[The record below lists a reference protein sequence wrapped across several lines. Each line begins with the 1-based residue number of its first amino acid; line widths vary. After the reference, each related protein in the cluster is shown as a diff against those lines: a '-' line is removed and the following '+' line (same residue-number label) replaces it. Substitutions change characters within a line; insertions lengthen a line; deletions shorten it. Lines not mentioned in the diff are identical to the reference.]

1 MSHTT
6 AILSQMFQTMARISL
21 DAQLLEQMAA
31 TVDALIDRLKRR
43 MNLEKTQ
50 DWNHLR
56 VALCGMMAHGWS
68 LGMNP
73 YNNPDTRAGGEPVEV
88 RVSRDILAPMDVIK
102 SIRYVKKDNKGR
114 IRQALFEPS
123 PAARFREQIDRMLD
137 DIARNSKDWED
148 S

>member
-1 MSHTT
+1 MTRTT
-6 AILSQMFQTMARISL
+6 AILTQMFQTMAKLSVEPGL
-21 DAQLLEQMAA
+21 VDQMAA
-31 TVDALIDRLKRR
+31 TVDALVDRLKRR
-43 MNLEKTQ
+43 IDLERTE

-73 YNNPDTRAGGEPVEV
+73 YNNPDTRTGGDPVEV

-102 SIRYVKKDNKGR
+102 SIRYVKKDGKGR

-123 PAARFREQIDRMLD
+123 QAAKFREKIDQMLD
-137 DIARNSKDWED
+137 DICRENWDE
-148 S
+148 